1 MGNHF
6 HKEKIMKYRQFLPA
20 VLALALLFS
29 APVMAEDT
37 KQSPAAPASAQFEGK
52 AIKGTITQTMD
63 AGGYTYIQL
72 DNAQGKVWVAI
83 PQTKVTKGQE
93 VTAKPG
99 MVMADFES
107 KTLKKTFDVIV
118 FSSGLGGDK
127 IAGHGNK
134 KPGMGMGGGGSFDA
148 ALQAEAQTA
157 NPHGGMGGA
166 MAGAAMGGGAAMAQ
180 QSGGSSTAI
189 VPAAE
194 VKVEKATGDNAQSVA
209 DCFANAKALDNKKV
223 QVRGKVMKVSR
234 MIMGKNWVHL
244 QDGTGNPMKNTHD
257 LVVTTMAEPAKDS
270 VVVIEGILHADK
282 DFGAGYKYDVIIEDA
297 VVK

>member
-1 MGNHF
+1 
-6 HKEKIMKYRQFLPA
+6 MKYRPYLPA

-29 APVMAEDT
+29 VPAMAEEG
-37 KQSPAAPASAQFEGK
+37 KQPPVAPASVQFEGK
-52 AIKGTITQTMD
+52 AIKGKILDTMD
-63 AGGYTYIQL
+63 AGGYTYVQI
-72 DNAQGKVWVAI
+72 DSAQGKVWVAI

-118 FSSGLGGDK
+118 FSSGLGGEK
-127 IAGHGNK
+127 AQGHGGQA
-134 KPGMGMGGGGSFDA
+134 PAMGMGSGGSFES
-148 ALQAEAQTA
+148 ALQAEAQSA
-157 NPHGGMGGA
+157 NPHGGMAGGA
-166 MAGAAMGGGAAMAQ
+166 MGGAAMGGAAMAQ

-209 DCFANAKALDNKKV
+209 DCFAKAKALDKKTV
-223 QVRGKVMKVSR
+223 QVRGKVMKVSK

-270 VVVIEGILHADK
+270 VIIIEGTLHADK

-297 VVK
+297 IVK